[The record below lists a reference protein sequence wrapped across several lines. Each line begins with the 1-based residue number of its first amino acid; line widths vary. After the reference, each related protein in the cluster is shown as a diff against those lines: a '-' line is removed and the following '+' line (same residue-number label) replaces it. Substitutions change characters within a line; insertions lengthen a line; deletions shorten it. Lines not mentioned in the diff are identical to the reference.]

1 MKSHRITVR
10 LTDDEFVG
18 LEAVKKQLKLRGTSE
33 FVRDAVDQLLK
44 SDQPQLTREMVEEFK
59 AWRKE
64 FHGVGSNLNQ
74 LSYRLN
80 ADHPL
85 STMEIVRTL
94 EELICTFQQLAS
106 DMKEIRNDLGI

>member
-10 LTDDEFVG
+10 LTSDELSG
-18 LEAVKKQLKLRGTSE
+18 LEATKKRLKLRATSE
-33 FVRDAVDQLLK
+33 LVRDAVDQLLK

-74 LSYRLN
+74 LAYRLN
-80 ADHPL
+80 AEHPL
-85 STMEIVRTL
+85 STKEIVRTL
-94 EELICTFQQLAS
+94 DELTSTFQRLAS